1 MQSELRHLERI
12 AGWGRVAWLCFPIST
27 VSVNSICSPYFSGGR
42 KRTKSS
48 SSELYELLAS
58 RSFAEL
64 FTPLEKK
71 SSLWLPDF
79 ADNPLC
85 HQQAAKQLAC
95 TNNESCTLVNFVC
108 FHPCEPMTGQ
118 NCCFCASPVCI
129 ADMSDTGHF
138 ALFHLVWFLRSF
150 SQTPG
155 LLRQSRLLSPSC
167 PCPQPEISSSSF
179 QCSSY

>member
-12 AGWGRVAWLCFPIST
+12 AGWGRVVWLCFPIST
-27 VSVNSICSPYFSGGR
+27 VSVNYICSPYFSGGR

-79 ADNPLC
+79 TDNPLC
-85 HQQAAKQLAC
+85 HQQAAKQLAG
-95 TNNESCTLVNFVC
+95 TNNESCTLV
-108 FHPCEPMTGQ
+108 
-118 NCCFCASPVCI
+118 
-129 ADMSDTGHF
+129 
-138 ALFHLVWFLRSF
+138 
-150 SQTPG
+150 
-155 LLRQSRLLSPSC
+155 
-167 PCPQPEISSSSF
+167 
-179 QCSSY
+179 